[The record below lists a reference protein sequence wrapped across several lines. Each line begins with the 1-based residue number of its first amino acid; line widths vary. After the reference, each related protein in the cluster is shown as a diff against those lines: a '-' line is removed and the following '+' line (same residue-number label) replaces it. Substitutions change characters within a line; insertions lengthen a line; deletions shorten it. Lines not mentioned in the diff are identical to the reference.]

1 MQEVHMGDE
10 VPDKPPGSCRFLHS
24 SLTTLRGGAG
34 LSLEELA
41 MPDLDLIKQG
51 EQGLRDRRRRCS
63 RPGPASA
70 VGTGWLEDPATCG
83 CPVYDGPAAPAP
95 GLQRDLLFSSS
106 PGAGCTSHLNVPEH

>member
-63 RPGPASA
+63 RPGPDLRPPWAP
-70 VGTGWLEDPATCG
+70 VGSRILRLVVVRCMTKEA
-83 CPVYDGPAAPAP
+83 PAARA
-95 GLQRDLLFSSS
+95 
-106 PGAGCTSHLNVPEH
+106 TSHLNVP

>member
-1 MQEVHMGDE
+1 
-10 VPDKPPGSCRFLHS
+10 
-24 SLTTLRGGAG
+24 
-34 LSLEELA
+34 

-95 GLQRDLLFSSS
+95 GLQRDLLFIFF
-106 PGAGCTSHLNVPEH
+106 PPELIRGEEGPRDDEGGAGCTSHLNVPEH

>member
-1 MQEVHMGDE
+1 MR
-10 VPDKPPGSCRFLHS
+10 CRIDRWG
-24 SLTTLRGGAG
+24 TG

-51 EQGLRDRRRRCS
+51 EHAA
-63 RPGPASA
+63 GPAQA
-70 VGTGWLEDPATCG
+70 LLAARTCVRRGHRLLEDPATCG